1 MRSRLSWAASI
12 AIALVIM
19 VQGGKLCSIVF
30 AGEWKTVPGSGR
42 ASPLEQRSE
51 GNYFKDSP
59 YHRWSFTSEAS
70 AAPGGGF
77 SRVTAWAIVNTK
89 DQVAWSG
96 ETKAK
101 AAPPEASA
109 DGSLKKAHGLP
120 SHAGTISLG
129 TFRASAKVQLS
140 FSATCTAA
148 GPTASV
154 VGGGSTNALCTIG
167 PPQTYSISQ
176 LNIGCDSKVSKSW
189 GVNATL
195 PNGLGL
201 GITAYKSEIGRYD
214 SGPQQFPY
222 SYKVT
227 DTPINS
233 PTLEFYWK
241 CDAQAR
247 ITAFATPGLLGSSQ
261 SEGTI
266 TLESKVSDVSIEVVH
281 GPTEI

>member
-30 AGEWKTVPGSGR
+30 AGEWTTVPGSGR

-59 YHRWSFTSEAS
+59 YCRSSVKSEA
-70 AAPGGGF
+70 ATAPTGGF
-77 SRVTAWAIVNTK
+77 SRVYAWAIVDTK
-89 DQVAWSG
+89 SNFFG
-96 ETKAK
+96 ETKAVAEPQR
-101 AAPPEASA
+101 AAA
-109 DGSLKKAHGLP
+109 DGALIKAHGLP
-120 SHAGTISLG
+120 SHASNISLG
-129 TFRASAKVQLS
+129 TFRASAKIELL
-140 FSATCTAA
+140 FSAKCTAA

-154 VGGGSTNALCTIG
+154 VGGGSTNALCSTIG
-167 PPQTYSISQ
+167 PSQTFSISQ
-176 LNIGCDSKVSKSW
+176 LNIGCDSKASKQW
-189 GVNATL
+189 GVNVTL
-195 PNGLGL
+195 PNGPGL
-201 GITAYKSEIGRYD
+201 GFTAYKSEIGRYD
-214 SGPQQFPY
+214 SGPQVFPY
-222 SYKVT
+222 SYNIT
-227 DTPINS
+227 DTKIAS
-233 PTLEFYWK
+233 STLQFNWQ

-247 ITAFATPGLLGSSQ
+247 ITAFATPGWLGSSQ

>member
-1 MRSRLSWAASI
+1 MRSRLCLTASI

-59 YHRWSFTSEAS
+59 YCRLSVKSEAA
-70 AAPGGGF
+70 AAPTGGF
-77 SRVTAWAIVNTK
+77 SRVCAWAIVDTK
-89 DQVAWSG
+89 SNFFG
-96 ETKAK
+96 ETIAL
-101 AAPPEASA
+101 AEPPRASA
-109 DGSLKKAHGLP
+109 NGALKKSHGLP
-120 SHAGTISLG
+120 SHAGNISLG
-129 TFRASAKVQLS
+129 TFRASAKIELS
-140 FSATCTAA
+140 FSAKCTAA

-154 VGGGSTNALCTIG
+154 VGGGSTNAVCWIG

-176 LNIGCDSKVSKSW
+176 LNIGCDSKVSKPW
-189 GVNATL
+189 GVTFKDI
-195 PNGLGL
+195 GFQGF
-201 GITAYKSEIGRYD
+201 KSEIGRYD
-214 SGPQQFPY
+214 SGPQVFPY
-222 SYKVT
+222 SYHIT

-233 PTLEFYWK
+233 PILEFNWR

-247 ITAFATPGLLGSSQ
+247 ITAFATPGWLRSSQ